1 MVFRPSLLLRVF
13 RRQTGQASRKSVTSR
28 WQQCRWLSLIVAA
41 SVAPGCV
48 TEGDS
53 LRYLNRGDDNVNY
66 YIDQAAKIDYPDT
79 VQQSPDAVT
88 TTEEPRRISG
98 IRKDEIRDV
107 SLATAL
113 RTSLENAEIIRDN
126 AQFLNAGN
134 RLLTNP
140 EFASSI
146 YDVAIQETNTLF
158 GQGGQE
164 AALSEFDGQ
173 FTTNMTWGRTE
184 QISESSTIGFAA
196 LQEQDTEFGD
206 FRSSLSKI
214 FADGSSLALSHN
226 WIYTGVN
233 QRGVGARPFPSQFS
247 SRAGAA
253 QEIGLPTV
261 GAEFRHPLLAGSG
274 TEYTRVAGPIARR
287 PTLQSTPTVNQGVV
301 IARIRTD
308 IAIADFEESVATL
321 LKDVEDTY
329 WDLYLAYR
337 TYDAEMVSLQSAL
350 QTWREVKA
358 NQEAGKVGAAD
369 EAQGRDNYFEIKNRA
384 QAALNSLLQSELRL
398 RRLMGT
404 PVNDGMILRPTDDP
418 ITAQILPDWNVAL
431 TEALVNRPELRRQK
445 WNVKSLQLQYDAAK
459 SLIRPRLDFVAR
471 YEVNGFG
478 DRLFGEDTAGFRSA
492 YGSLLQGEQTGWG
505 LGFEFS
511 MPIGFRGAHA
521 QMQNH
526 EHRLTKARAGLAQ
539 QELEVSYEMAA
550 VFQQID
556 QQFEAA
562 RINFNRRRAAERRVQ
577 AFEAEYKVGRT
588 TLDLLLRSQISLA
601 QAEIAYFQSIVGYNR
616 ALNDLKFRKGTAL
629 VDNNVYLSE
638 GMWTGEAY
646 GDAVRRAWER
656 SFAFE
661 NPRLRTEPPEF
672 ATDGVMYM
680 PAGASGA
687 MPEDM
692 PVETHPASPSAE
704 ELPATPPV
712 EGGTTP
718 PPAPVKRAPDSR
730 SAFRDDE
737 AAALSPR
744 YEEDFVAPQLP
755 EDDASVLQILP
766 ASETRP
772 SEVLRSLEQLPE
784 EALKRTESAG
794 ESLVPSRTAVREELP
809 QPIPEDRLLPDEGL
823 VPLPP
828 ADPFE
833 APAQEATV
841 PAPASEASFRPSAV
855 PSQSLSS
862 SPAPARPLLQQPAV
876 QEFDPPSLEPQLEP
890 VRQASTPAESG
901 ALLTGPRPLPFGNDT
916 GAKRSTSKAGTSS
929 QAMTRSQLLGRSS
942 AAPEN
947 DADGGIQ
954 RAGGFVTEQDSAT
967 EQAEFRRS
975 GTSSSEAPRSKSGS
989 TWGRFFKRD

>member
-13 RRQTGQASRKSVTSR
+13 RRQTGDASRKRAASR
-28 WQQCRWLSLIVAA
+28 WQQRRWLSLIVAA
-41 SVAPGCV
+41 AVAPGCV
-48 TEGDS
+48 GEGDK
-53 LRYLNRGDDNVNY
+53 LRYPGGSPDNVNY
-66 YIDQAAKIDYPDT
+66 YIDQAARIDYSDT
-79 VQQSPDAVT
+79 VQQSSDAVT
-88 TTEEPRRISG
+88 TSDEPRRITG
-98 IRKDEIRDV
+98 IRKDEIRDL

-184 QISESSTIGFAA
+184 QISESSTIGFQA

-233 QRGVGARPFPSQFS
+233 QRGAGARPFPSQFS
-247 SRAGAA
+247 SRPGAA

-329 WDLYLAYR
+329 WDLYLSYR

-398 RRLMGT
+398 RRLMGV

-550 VFQQID
+550 TFQQID

-680 PAGASGA
+680 PAGTYEA

-692 PVETHPASPSAE
+692 PVETLPASPSAE
-704 ELPATPPV
+704 ELPATPP
-712 EGGTTP
+712 
-718 PPAPVKRAPDSR
+718 APEKRAPDSR

-737 AAALSPR
+737 AAAISPR
-744 YEEDFVAPQLP
+744 YEEDFIAPQLP
-755 EDDASVLQILP
+755 EDDASILQILP

-784 EALKRTESAG
+784 EALKRTVSTG

-809 QPIPEDRLLPDEGL
+809 QPIPEDRLLPNNGL

-828 ADPFE
+828 MDPFE
-833 APAQEATV
+833 PPVQEATV

-855 PSQSLSS
+855 PPQSLSS
-862 SPAPARPLLQQPAV
+862 SPILARPLVPQPSA
-876 QEFDPPSLEPQLEP
+876 QESIQEYEPQRLEQESEP
-890 VRQASTPAESG
+890 VRQAFTPSESG
-901 ALLTGPRPLPFGNDT
+901 ALLTGPRPLPFENDT
-916 GAKRSTSKAGTSS
+916 GVRRSASKAGGSS

-947 DADGGIQ
+947 DAAGGIQ
-954 RAGGFVTEQDSAT
+954 RAGGFATEEDSAA
-967 EQAEFRRS
+967 EHAEFRQP
-975 GTSSSEAPRSKSGS
+975 GTSSPVTPRSKSGS